1 MSFLKSR
8 AFLVSLG
15 VVLLLAVVVGGGFA
29 FGAPPTLILLGV
41 IVVLVLCLG
50 VIGIVAM
57 RAGRA
62 ASGLKASL
70 RAQAKQEAARVPENR
85 GEIERAQ
92 EQFERAV
99 DRLKGSRLA
108 GDGPFRS
115 GTRALYALPWYVMI
129 GPPGAGKTTALVNSG
144 LRFPAGTDRVRG
156 VGGTRNCDWF
166 FSSKA
171 ILLDTAGRYTTE
183 AEDQDEW
190 FSFLD
195 SLKKH
200 RPRRP
205 ANGVLV
211 AISLSDLIGASQDEI
226 QWHAE
231 TVRKRIDELLSRLGV
246 RLPVYVLFTKADL
259 VQGFA
264 EFFGDLGRKERE
276 QVWGRTF
283 AEGEATGHAAETA
296 FRNAFGRL
304 AASLT
309 DWRNEK
315 LNRELK
321 REERHRVYAFPLEF
335 ATLEEPLA
343 QFVDGL
349 FLPNPF
355 GEEPLFRGVYFTSG
369 TQEGAPIDRVVRAM
383 AARFDLPETYPEAPP
398 AHLEP
403 KSYFLK
409 ELFTE
414 IVIPDQHLVRPTGK
428 AARKRSLASVGA
440 VVGGILAF
448 TLFGLAVA
456 QAAVRSRA
464 EIQQAKQ
471 VAAEAAAVQWA
482 DQAPVRM
489 GAGSVAAGG
498 MGAALTVPAKLARLD
513 ALRAE
518 SDRMAESEPI
528 SLLGL
533 GRRRTLAAPL
543 RDLYADRA
551 RGFVETYALAPIMQ
565 SLRSGGTRTGGGF
578 EAAAGLADDPLVADP
593 LAANTGAAAAAG
605 RRQRVYNDL
614 RAYLLLTEEA
624 SRLGDDDA
632 LRSYLKLHL
641 GALAQV
647 AAIGADTT
655 GRGQQAEA
663 AKRQAVAYVDALA
676 RGEAQPFAAESGL
689 VASARREI
697 YEPPSVAGIYNR
709 IKEEALVRLDPFTL
723 TDAVPG
729 PYLGLFEGGA
739 AVPGAFTRRGWE
751 EVVRPAF
758 RAASQDPNRDDWVMD
773 REGATLPDA
782 MSDPE
787 EVRAQLQA
795 QYFREYVGAWERFMG
810 SVRYAK
816 PGTLADASRALR
828 TLSSTSD
835 SPLLW
840 LLAVVTDQTTLSDGL
855 AADAQ
860 ALAGDIAEGVADQV
874 KRQAQARTRGVV
886 RSSPTNLNRD
896 DAQHPVDRAFAGLH
910 QLKAPDAPSGQAS
923 AELYAALEAFGR
935 LADALGAFDA
945 DPAGAADYAAQVM
958 ARDGG
963 PLGDALRSLESAGR
977 GLPTPVRDA
986 LLTEP
991 VDVAWGGVLAQAQR
1005 HLDSRWRE
1013 AVYDPYR
1020 ATLAERFPLDP
1031 RSQQDVPVQDFE
1043 RFFAPTSGAVAA
1055 FRSETLAPFMTTD
1068 GRGQKTWRGRGLGIS
1083 SAAQRALD
1091 AAGQM
1096 STALFRGETLRL
1108 EFEMQADV
1116 PEREGDAPPP
1126 SQVTLRAHGTSDAY
1140 RMGSYRPWVP
1150 FAWPGE
1156 PGAAVGLSTREGEL
1170 PPKRFDGDWAIF
1182 RLLADADV
1190 RRTGS
1195 GEYAVRWTFRQPG
1208 AYALTARY
1216 GLRSRT
1222 ATGPFADAGS
1232 FFRFTAPP
1240 TLSGR

>member
-1 MSFLKSR
+1 M
-8 AFLVSLG
+8 
-15 VVLLLAVVVGGGFA
+15 
-29 FGAPPTLILLGV
+29 
-41 IVVLVLCLG
+41 
-50 VIGIVAM
+50 
-57 RAGRA
+57 
-62 ASGLKASL
+62 
-70 RAQAKQEAARVPENR
+70 PENR

-190 FSFLD
+190 FAFLD

-283 AEGEATGHAAETA
+283 AEGEAAGHAAETA

-464 EIQQAKQ
+464 EIRQAKQ

-498 MGAALTVPAKLARLD
+498 VGAALTVPAKLARLD

-518 SDRMAESEPI
+518 SDRMAESRADQPARARAPQHA
-528 SLLGL
+528 
-533 GRRRTLAAPL
+533 RRAAPRPL
-543 RDLYADRA
+543 RRPRARLRGDVRARADRA
-551 RGFVETYALAPIMQ
+551 KPP
-565 SLRSGGTRTGGGF
+565 LRRHPDR
-578 EAAAGLADDPLVADP
+578 AAASRQRPASPTTRLSPTRSPPTLA
-593 LAANTGAAAAAG
+593 
-605 RRQRVYNDL
+605 RRQRPGGGSASTTTSAPTCCSPKKPAASATTT
-614 RAYLLLTEEA
+614 RCAATSSSTSARSRRSPPSAPTPPGAA
-624 SRLGDDDA
+624 SRPRQPSA
-632 LRSYLKLHL
+632 RPWPTSTRSR
-641 GALAQV
+641 GARRSRLQGNPA
-647 AAIGADTT
+647 
-655 GRGQQAEA
+655 
-663 AKRQAVAYVDALA
+663 
-676 RGEAQPFAAESGL
+676 L

-773 REGATLPDA
+773 REGAALPDA

-816 PGTLADASRALR
+816 PGTLADACARAPHAVLDLRLAALVAARRRHRPDHALR
-828 TLSSTSD
+828 R
-835 SPLLW
+835 PRRRR
-840 LLAVVTDQTTLSDGL
+840 
-855 AADAQ
+855 
-860 ALAGDIAEGVADQV
+860 AGP
-874 KRQAQARTRGVV
+874 RRRHRRRG
-886 RSSPTNLNRD
+886 
-896 DAQHPVDRAFAGLH
+896 G
-910 QLKAPDAPSGQAS
+910 
-923 AELYAALEAFGR
+923 
-935 LADALGAFDA
+935 
-945 DPAGAADYAAQVM
+945 
-958 ARDGG
+958 
-963 PLGDALRSLESAGR
+963 
-977 GLPTPVRDA
+977 
-986 LLTEP
+986 
-991 VDVAWGGVLAQAQR
+991 
-1005 HLDSRWRE
+1005 
-1013 AVYDPYR
+1013 
-1020 ATLAERFPLDP
+1020 
-1031 RSQQDVPVQDFE
+1031 
-1043 RFFAPTSGAVAA
+1043 
-1055 FRSETLAPFMTTD
+1055 
-1068 GRGQKTWRGRGLGIS
+1068 
-1083 SAAQRALD
+1083 
-1091 AAGQM
+1091 
-1096 STALFRGETLRL
+1096 
-1108 EFEMQADV
+1108 
-1116 PEREGDAPPP
+1116 
-1126 SQVTLRAHGTSDAY
+1126 
-1140 RMGSYRPWVP
+1140 
-1150 FAWPGE
+1150 
-1156 PGAAVGLSTREGEL
+1156 
-1170 PPKRFDGDWAIF
+1170 
-1182 RLLADADV
+1182 
-1190 RRTGS
+1190 GS
-1195 GEYAVRWTFRQPG
+1195 GEAAGAGAHARHRALEPHEPQPRRRP
-1208 AYALTARY
+1208 APRRPLRLPACTSSRRPTRRAARPAPSSTP
-1216 GLRSRT
+1216 RSKPSAASPTPSAPSTPTR
-1222 ATGPFADAGS
+1222 P
-1232 FFRFTAPP
+1232 APP
-1240 TLSGR
+1240 TTPPR

>member
-1 MSFLKSR
+1 MSFFKSR
-8 AFLVSLG
+8 TFFVILG
-15 VVLLLAVVVGGGFA
+15 VVLLLAAVVGGGFA
-29 FGAPPTLILLGV
+29 FGAPPVLILLGV

-50 VIGIVAM
+50 VIGVVAM

-62 ASGLKASL
+62 ASGLQSSL
-70 RAQAKQEAARVPENR
+70 RAQAKQEAQRVPENSA
-85 GEIERAQ
+85 EVERAQ
-92 EQFERAV
+92 QAFERAV

-108 GDGPFRS
+108 GEGPLRS

-144 LRFPAGTDRVRG
+144 LRFPAGSDRVRG

-166 FSSKA
+166 FSTRA

-183 AEDQDEW
+183 DEDQAEW
-190 FSFLD
+190 FAFLD

-211 AISLSDLIGASQDEI
+211 AISLADLIGASSDEI
-226 QWHAE
+226 RWHAE
-231 TVRKRIDELLSRLGV
+231 TIRKRVDELLSRLGV
-246 RLPVYVLFTKADL
+246 RLPVYVLFTKTDL

-264 EFFGDLGRKERE
+264 EFFGDLSRKERE

-283 AEGEATGHAAETA
+283 EEGEAAGHSAEAA
-296 FRNAFGRL
+296 FRSAFGRL
-304 AASLT
+304 SAALT

-335 ATLEEPLA
+335 ATLEEPLS
-343 QFVDGL
+343 QFVEGL

-383 AARFDLPETYPEAPP
+383 AARFDLPETYPEAPA

-409 ELFTE
+409 DLFTKV
-414 IVIPDQHLVRPTGK
+414 VIPDQHLVRPTGK

-440 VVGGILAF
+440 GMGALA
-448 TLFGLAVA
+448 LFVLFALGMA
-456 QAAVRSRA
+456 QAAVRSQGEIEQA
-464 EIQQAKQ
+464 ER
-471 VAAEAAAVQWA
+471 VAAEAAAVEWGER
-482 DQAPVRM
+482 APARM
-489 GAGSVAAGG
+489 GAGSLSTGGAGA
-498 MGAALTVPAKLARLD
+498 AALTVPAKLTRLD

-518 SDRMAESEPI
+518 AERMAEAEPI

-533 GRRRTLAAPL
+533 GRRGTLDQPL

-551 RGFVETYALAPIMQ
+551 RGFVETYALAPIVQ
-565 SLRSGGTRTGGGF
+565 SLRSGGTRSAGGF
-578 EAAAGLADDPLVADP
+578 EMAAGMGSDS
-593 LAANTGAAAAAG
+593 LAASDGLNAAAAV

-614 RAYLLLTEEA
+614 RAYLLLTEE
-624 SRLGDDDA
+624 SGRLADEEELAD
-632 LRSYLKLHL
+632 YLKLHL

-655 GRGQQAEA
+655 GRG
-663 AKRQAVAYVDALA
+663 RQAASAARQSAAYVDALA
-676 RGEAQPFAAESGL
+676 RGEAQGFSGEPAL

-697 YEPPSVAGIYNR
+697 YEPPSVAGVYNR
-709 IKEEALVRLDPFTL
+709 IKEEALVRLDPFTIA
-723 TDAVPG
+723 DAVPG
-729 PYLGLFEGGA
+729 PYLGLFQSTA
-739 AVPGAFTRRGWE
+739 TVPGAFTRRGWE

-773 REGATLPDA
+773 REGAALPDA
-782 MSDPE
+782 MQNPE
-787 EVRAQLQA
+787 EVSAQLQQ
-795 QYFREYVGAWERFMG
+795 QYFREYVGAWERFLAG
-810 SVRYAK
+810 VRYTDPAS
-816 PGTLADASRALR
+816 LADAGRALR
-828 TLSSTSD
+828 TLASTSD

-860 ALAGDIAEGVADQV
+860 SAVADAAGRAADRV
-874 KRQAQARTRGVV
+874 RRQAQARTRGVV
-886 RSSPTNLNRD
+886 GNSPIGLGGD
-896 DAQHPVDRAFAGLH
+896 EAMHPVERAFAGLH

-935 LADALGAFDA
+935 LADALSQFDA
-945 DPAGAADYAAQVM
+945 DPAGAADYAAEVM

-963 PLGDALRSLESAGR
+963 PLGDALRSLEGAGR
-977 GLPTPVRDA
+977 GLPGPVREA
-986 LLTEP
+986 LFTRP
-991 VDVAWGGVLAQAQR
+991 VDVAWGGVLAQTQR
-1005 HLDSRWRE
+1005 HLDGRWRE

-1020 ATLAERFPLDP
+1020 ATLAERYPLDP
-1031 RSQQDVPVQDFE
+1031 RSQQDVPLQDFE
-1043 RFFAPTSGAVAA
+1043 RYFAPTSGAVAA
-1055 FRSETLAPFMTTD
+1055 FRSETLAPFLTSD
-1068 GRGQKTWRGRGLGIS
+1068 GRSQKTWRGRGLGIS
-1083 SAAQRALD
+1083 SAAHRALD
-1091 AAGQM
+1091 ASGQM
-1096 STALFRGETLRL
+1096 GEALFRGETLRL
-1108 EFEMQADV
+1108 EFEVQADV

-1126 SQVTLRAHGTSDAY
+1126 SQVTFRAHGASDAY

-1150 FAWPGE
+1150 VSWPGE
-1156 PGAAVGLSTREGEL
+1156 PGAAIGLSTREGEL
-1170 PPKRFDGDWAIF
+1170 PPKRYEGDWAVF
-1182 RLLADADV
+1182 RLLDDALV

-1216 GLRSRT
+1216 GLRSRS
-1222 ATGPFADAGS
+1222 ASGPFSDPGS
-1232 FFRFTAPP
+1232 FFRFSAPP
-1240 TLSGR
+1240 TLSGSR

>member
-8 AFLVSLG
+8 AFLVTLG
-15 VVLLLAVVVGGGFA
+15 VVLLLAVVVGAGFA
-29 FGAPPTLILLGV
+29 FGAPPVLILLGV

-50 VIGIVAM
+50 VIGVMAM

-62 ASGLKASL
+62 ASGLQSSL

-85 GEIERAQ
+85 GEIERSQ

-183 AEDQDEW
+183 DEDQAEW
-190 FSFLD
+190 FAFLD

-211 AISLSDLIGASQDEI
+211 AISLADLIGASRDEI

-283 AEGEATGHAAETA
+283 AEGEAAGHGAEAA
-296 FRNAFGRL
+296 FRSAFGRL

-335 ATLEEPLA
+335 ATLEEPLS
-343 QFVDGL
+343 QFVEGL

-369 TQEGAPIDRVVRAM
+369 TQEGAPIDRVVRQM
-383 AARFDLPETYPEAPP
+383 AARFDLPEAYPEAPSGL
-398 AHLEP
+398 LEP

-409 ELFTE
+409 DLFTE
-414 IVIPDQHLVRPTGK
+414 VVIPDQHLVRPTGK

-440 VVGGILAF
+440 AAAAVIGFA
-448 TLFGLAVA
+448 LFGLAVT

-464 EIQQAKQ
+464 EIRQAEQ
-471 VAAEAAAVQWA
+471 VAADAAAVQW
-482 DQAPVRM
+482 DQTGTPVRM
-489 GAGSVAAGG
+489 GAGSVGAGG
-498 MGAALTVPAKLARLD
+498 GGAAALQVPAKLARLD

-518 SDRMAESEPI
+518 ADQMAEPAPF

-533 GRRRTLAAPL
+533 GRRGTLAAPL
-543 RDLYADRA
+543 RALYADRA
-551 RGFVETYALAPIMQ
+551 RGFVETYALAPILQ
-565 SLRSGGTRTGGGF
+565 SLRSGGARAGGGF
-578 EAAAGLADDPLVADP
+578 ESAAGMGADP
-593 LAANTGAAAAAG
+593 LAETGGTAAAAV

-614 RAYLLLTEEA
+614 KAYLLLTEE
-624 SRLGDDDA
+624 SGRLAGEDDA
-632 LRSYLKLHL
+632 RAYLKLHL
-641 GALAQV
+641 GALAQF

-655 GRGQQAEA
+655 GRGGQAEA
-663 AKRQAVAYVDALA
+663 ARRQAEAYVDALA
-676 RGEAQPFAAESGL
+676 RGEARPFSGEPAL
-689 VASARREI
+689 VAGARREI
-697 YEPPSVAGIYNR
+697 YEPPSVAGVYNR
-709 IKEEALVRLDPFTL
+709 IKEEALVRLDLFTL
-723 TDAVPG
+723 KDAVPG
-729 PYLGLFEGGA
+729 PYLGLFTSTA
-739 AVPGAFTRRGWE
+739 TVPGAFTRRGWE

-773 REGATLPDA
+773 REGAALPDA

-787 EVRAQLQA
+787 EVSAQLQQ
-795 QYFREYVGAWERFMG
+795 QYFREYVGAWERFLAG
-810 SVRYAK
+810 VRYTE
-816 PGTLADASRALR
+816 PGTLADAGRALR
-828 TLSSTSD
+828 TLASTSD

-840 LLAVVTDQTTLSDGL
+840 LLAVVTDQTTLTDAA
-855 AADAQ
+855 AADA
-860 ALAGDIAEGVADQV
+860 AAVAGRAADVAATRARAQL
-874 KRQAQARTRGVV
+874 QARTRGLV
-886 RSSPTNLNRD
+886 SGGATSLGLGGDETL
-896 DAQHPVDRAFAGLH
+896 HPVDRAFAGLH

-935 LADALGAFDA
+935 LADALSAFDA

-963 PLGDALRSLESAGR
+963 PLGDALRSLEGAGR
-977 GLPTPVRDA
+977 GLPADVREA
-986 LLTEP
+986 LFTRP

-1005 HLDSRWRE
+1005 HLDGRWRE
-1013 AVYDPYR
+1013 TVYDPYR
-1020 ATLAERFPLDP
+1020 ATLAERYPLDP
-1031 RSQQDVPVQDFE
+1031 RSQQDVPLQDFE
-1043 RFFAPTSGAVAA
+1043 RYFAPTSGAVAT
-1055 FRSETLAPFMTTD
+1055 FRSDALAPFMTSD
-1068 GRGQKTWRGRGLGIS
+1068 GRAPKTWRGRGLGIS
-1083 SAAQRALD
+1083 TAAQRALD
-1091 AAGQM
+1091 AAGSM
-1096 STALFRGETLRL
+1096 AEALFRGETLRL
-1108 EFEMQADV
+1108 EFEVQADV

-1126 SQVTLRAHGTSDAY
+1126 SQVTFRAHGASDAY

-1150 FAWPGE
+1150 IAWPGE

-1170 PPKRFDGDWAIF
+1170 PPVRYEGDWAVF
-1182 RLLADADV
+1182 RLLGDADV

-1195 GEYAVRWTFRQPG
+1195 GEYAVRWSFRQPG

-1216 GLRSRT
+1216 GLRSRS
-1222 ATGPFADAGS
+1222 ASGPFADAGS
-1232 FFRFTAPP
+1232 FFRFSAPP
-1240 TLSGR
+1240 TLSGK